1 MSTEPVDLDM
11 WCFWLN
17 VSLNPLGYAA
27 SVTPNAAWFYTAR
40 EVIRVDDVERRS
52 PLRGYARIMWREW
65 IKHPAYRHHDF
76 VEIRWDMD
84 ADKYGD
90 MVDAAFGCNTVYGW
104 CRYHVSSIMR
114 EECAAAYILNPRDM
128 TPENLAPRI
137 VRVFDA
143 PPICPGT
150 IWARNKET
158 EMHITYDWSLSHEE
172 HQ

>member
-1 MSTEPVDLDM
+1 MSAEHVDLDT

-17 VSLNPLGYAA
+17 VALNPLGYSAH
-27 SVTPNAAWFYTAR
+27 VTPNDAWFYTAR
-40 EVIRVDDVERRS
+40 EVIRIDDVERRS

-90 MVDAAFGCNTVYGW
+90 MVDAAFGVDPHALFGVY
-104 CRYHVSSIMR
+104 HPSSIMR

-150 IWARNKET
+150 IWARNKEK
-158 EMHITYDWSLSHEE
+158 ELGITYDWSICHEE

>member
-1 MSTEPVDLDM
+1 MNAERIDLDT

-27 SVTPNAAWFYTAR
+27 SVTTNDLWFYTAP
-40 EVIRVDDVERRS
+40 EVIRIDDVERHS
-52 PLRGYARIMWREW
+52 PLRGYARILW
-65 IKHPAYRHHDF
+65 PAWQKCPGHRGY
-76 VEIRWDMD
+76 VAIRWDMD
-84 ADKYGD
+84 YAKYGD
-90 MVDAAFGCNTVYGW
+90 MVDAAFSVDPHALFGC
-104 CRYHVSSIMR
+104 YHPSAIMR
-114 EECAAAYILNPRDM
+114 EECAEAYVNPEGM

-158 EMHITYDWSLSHEE
+158 EMNITYDWSLSHEE